1 VDLPI
6 PGEPHSF
13 GVMIAAQA
21 PGDLHSLHSRKRR
34 ALRIHITGDIEA
46 GLKRVLEAMREIT

>member
-1 VDLPI
+1 
-6 PGEPHSF
+6 
-13 GVMIAAQA
+13 MIAAQA